1 VIVASES
8 YKFSEKVQLDSIVHN
23 ELGQTSEIAIMI
35 RADGVAAAGGGGATA
50 AGSSSSAAA
59 AAAIGTSGSKQL
71 LVPAAQMQY
80 GYRGCADSNNSKT
93 IMSQMIDE
101 PPIVIPTQW
110 HNSNNSSY
118 NNNNNQSSQH
128 LPFNVLNL
136 RYDLTPISNI
146 SVVATETG
154 LIPPT
159 SIPVLIREIQSDTY
173 QSTSSSSY

>member
-1 VIVASES
+1 MASES

-35 RADGVAAAGGGGATA
+35 RADGVAGGGATT
-50 AGSSSSAAA
+50 AGSSSAAA
-59 AAAIGTSGSKQL
+59 AAIGISGSKQL

-80 GYRGCADSNNSKT
+80 GYRGCADSNNNKT
-93 IMSQMIDE
+93 IMSQQLQMMDE

-110 HNSNNSSY
+110 HNSNNSS
-118 NNNNNQSSQH
+118 NSNQSSQH

-173 QSTSSSSY
+173 QSTSSSSSY

>member
-1 VIVASES
+1 MASES

-35 RADGVAAAGGGGATA
+35 RADGVAGGGGGGGATT
-50 AGSSSSAAA
+50 AGSSSAAA
-59 AAAIGTSGSKQL
+59 TATGISGSKQL

-93 IMSQMIDE
+93 IMSQQLQMMDE

-110 HNSNNSSY
+110 HNSNNSS
-118 NNNNNQSSQH
+118 NSNQSSQH

-173 QSTSSSSY
+173 QSTSSSSSY

>member
-1 VIVASES
+1 MASES

-35 RADGVAAAGGGGATA
+35 RADGAAGGGGATT
-50 AGSSSSAAA
+50 AGSSSTGAAT
-59 AAAIGTSGSKQL
+59 AIGTSGSKQL

-93 IMSQMIDE
+93 IMSQQLQMIDE

-110 HNSNNSSY
+110 HNSNNSS
-118 NNNNNQSSQH
+118 NNQSSQH

>member
-1 VIVASES
+1 MASES

-35 RADGVAAAGGGGATA
+35 RADGVAGGGGGATT
-50 AGSSSSAAA
+50 AGSSSAAA
-59 AAAIGTSGSKQL
+59 TAIGISGSKQL

-93 IMSQMIDE
+93 TMSQQLQMMDE

-110 HNSNNSSY
+110 HNSNNSS
-118 NNNNNQSSQH
+118 NSNQSSQH

-173 QSTSSSSY
+173 QSTSSSSSSY